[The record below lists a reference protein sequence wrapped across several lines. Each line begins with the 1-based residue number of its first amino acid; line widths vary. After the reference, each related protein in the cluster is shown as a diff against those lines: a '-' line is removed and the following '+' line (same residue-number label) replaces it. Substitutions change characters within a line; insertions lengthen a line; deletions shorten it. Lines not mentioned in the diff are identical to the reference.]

1 MKPLISIFTLI
12 LISFVSCK
20 QLGLEK
26 DKPNNTLSLASLAV
40 LNSQRRSSVSQAEIV
55 NRYADIAF
63 ANYSDSVSEAT
74 KLKTAID
81 TFVGASTATDV
92 GTPTGANLEAAK
104 TAWLAARVFYQQTE
118 AFRFANGPINDKLD
132 LRYPDTEIETLINA
146 WPMDEVI
153 IDCWITNVATTA
165 TIDETFVLGKNG
177 LTLVPGCGTNI
188 DTTKNITVGWH
199 AIEYLLWGADTALN
213 TTAGIRP
220 VTDFQG
226 AVANSVQQ
234 KRRQYLRVVTKILVD
249 HLTLVRDKWDATKT
263 GNSVTAFKTNTTKSI
278 QDIFTGISKF
288 SKSEWGGQRLAINTS
303 NDQED
308 EHSCFADNTKADF
321 YWNAQGVL
329 NVFNGSY
336 KNAMGVTSTGAGLK
350 DLSGNLQSKLTTN
363 LIESRDAFCLNVSG
377 ANMSLD
383 ATVCPTATNSITS
396 KFDNMT
402 AADKTKLSNLQ
413 ILISITVSNDIQA
426 VGKNNGIS
434 FTTPTT
440 IK

>member
-1 MKPLISIFTLI
+1 MKTSTTIFTLI
-12 LISFVSCK
+12 LILLLSCK

-26 DKPNNTLSLASLAV
+26 DKPNNSLSVVGLAL
-40 LNSQRRSSVSQAEIV
+40 LNSQRRSSVSQADIV

-63 ANYSDSVSEAT
+63 ANYSDSVTEAT

-81 TFVGASTATDV
+81 TFVGATTAADV

-118 AFRFANGPINDKLD
+118 VFRFANGPINDKLD
-132 LRYPDTEIETLINA
+132 SRLPDTEIETLINA

-153 IDCWITNVATTA
+153 IDCWITNAATTA
-165 TIDETFVLGKNG
+165 TIDEAFLIGKNG
-177 LTLVPGCGTNI
+177 ITIVPGCGANT
-188 DTTKNITVGWH
+188 DTTKNITLGWH
-199 AIEYLLWGADTALN
+199 AIEYLLWGADTASN

-234 KRRQYLRVVTKILVD
+234 KRRQYLRVATKILVD
-249 HLTLVRDKWDATKT
+249 HLNLVKDKWDATKT
-263 GNSVTAFKTNTTKSI
+263 GNSITAFKSNTSKSM

-288 SKSEWGGQRLAINTS
+288 SKSEWGGQRLAIITS
-303 NDQED
+303 DSQED

-329 NVFNGSY
+329 NIFNGTY
-336 KNAMGVTSTGAGLK
+336 KNAMGLTSSGAGLK
-350 DLSGNLQSKLTTN
+350 DISGSLQSKLTTN

-383 ATVCPTATNSITS
+383 STVCPTATNSLTS

-402 AADKTKLSNLQ
+402 AADKSKLSNLQ
-413 ILISITVSNDIQA
+413 LLISITVSNDIQT
-426 VGKNNGIS
+426 VGKTNGIS
-434 FTTPTT
+434 FTAPTSL
-440 IK
+440 K